1 MTNPNERLRILEVPH
16 SAHEQD
22 ALPGARLTRERAER
36 VFKQRKEMLVSIK
49 ANVGAPL
56 YEALTEKINYENAF
70 LLMIIES
77 DAKAVDAKKRM
88 NKVLKTEYFVQKP
101 LDVNIL

>member
-1 MTNPNERLRILEVPH
+1 MTNPNERLHIPEVPRN
-16 SAHEQD
+16 AHKQD
-22 ALPGARLTRERAER
+22 ALPGARLTRECAER

-49 ANVGAPL
+49 TNVGAPL

-70 LLMIIES
+70 LLTIIES
-77 DAKAVDAKKRM
+77 DAKAVDAKKRL
-88 NKVLKTEYFVQKP
+88 NKFLKTEYFVQKP